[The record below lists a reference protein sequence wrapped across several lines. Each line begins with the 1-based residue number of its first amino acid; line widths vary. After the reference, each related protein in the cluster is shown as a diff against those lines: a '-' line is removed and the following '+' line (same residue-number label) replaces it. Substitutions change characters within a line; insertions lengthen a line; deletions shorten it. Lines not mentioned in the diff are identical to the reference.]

1 MGETVV
7 VIGAGVSGLTTAL
20 LLSKD
25 KANDV
30 TVVAKHMPGDY
41 DIERKRNAVRTIA
54 KSLAGTF
61 RSLNLGLGRMGSKE
75 DSRFETQTW
84 HELKRLCQDVP
95 EAGIRFQRC
104 QIQRREKD
112 NGPST
117 LPNALFDPKPWFAD
131 LFPDYHELAPADVLP
146 GYDSGCEYTSVCI
159 NTAIYLPWLVGQL
172 LKNGVKLKRTVVS
185 DIRDAKKMSH
195 TGRPATLIINASGL
209 GSLKLGG
216 VRDTTMFPARGQVVV
231 VRNEMDAMLI
241 VSGTEDGPSDALYA
255 MTRGGGGGSI
265 LGGTFQADSWE
276 SQPDPSTA
284 LRIMKRVVEVKP
296 EIAGG
301 KGIAGLDV
309 IRHAV
314 GLRPYRKGG
323 VRIEEERL
331 DDETWIVHNYG
342 HGGWGYQGSYGCANE
357 VVGLV
362 AKIQQ
367 KKQSCKAKL

>member
-1 MGETVV
+1 MCV
-7 VIGAGVSGLTTAL
+7 
-20 LLSKD
+20 
-25 KANDV
+25 
-30 TVVAKHMPGDY
+30 
-41 DIERKRNAVRTIA
+41 
-54 KSLAGTF
+54 
-61 RSLNLGLGRMGSKE
+61 
-75 DSRFETQTW
+75 
-84 HELKRLCQDVP
+84 
-95 EAGIRFQRC
+95 
-104 QIQRREKD
+104 
-112 NGPST
+112 
-117 LPNALFDPKPWFAD
+117 
-131 LFPDYHELAPADVLP
+131 
-146 GYDSGCEYTSVCI
+146 

-241 VSGTEDGPSDALYA
+241 VSGTEDGPSEALYA

-367 KKQSCKAKL
+367 KKQSSKAKL